1 MLTLDQ
7 LRDKLSEMAN
17 HEPHLGLDP
26 TAASSEDPTISLETE
41 KFLLGQKVR
50 TIRGKE
56 EDTSYLKGVIFQF
69 KYFGTVSVLQRI
81 LLVVR

>member
-1 MLTLDQ
+1 MPSITRQSLSQVLTLDQ

-56 EDTSYLKGVIFQF
+56 EDTRGVPI
-69 KYFGTVSVLQRI
+69 I
-81 LLVVR
+81 

>member
-1 MLTLDQ
+1 MYANLPVAEWYAGEKRPSIIRQSLSQVLTLDQ

-41 KFLLGQKVR
+41 RFLLGQKVR
-50 TIRGKE
+50 KM
-56 EDTSYLKGVIFQF
+56 Q
-69 KYFGTVSVLQRI
+69 QR
-81 LLVVR
+81 